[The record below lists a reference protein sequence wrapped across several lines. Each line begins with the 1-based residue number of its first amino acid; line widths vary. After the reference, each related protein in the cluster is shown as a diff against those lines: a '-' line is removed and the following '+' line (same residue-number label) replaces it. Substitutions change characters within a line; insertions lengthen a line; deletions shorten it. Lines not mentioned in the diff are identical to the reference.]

1 MNHLL
6 LYAIAFIANA
16 AVLVFEIAGVR
27 FLAPYLGTSTEVWA
41 GLIAVI
47 LGGLAAGYWLGGRL
61 SREHLSYRTLAT
73 FLFLASA
80 SAYIAWLLRDTV
92 PTLALSLSPSLS
104 LTTYAILAGSVLFA
118 PATVFLGAVSPYT
131 VRLAISNLDSAGSLI
146 GNFSAVGAAGSIVG
160 AILTGMFLIPSFGLG
175 SIILGVAVV
184 LGALAIVAAAP
195 SLVRGVFGVVVLF
208 GLAGIANAAEPNIPG
223 NVVADVDTRYSR
235 VWVTERK
242 GEGGGTGARYLKTDP
257 FGVQC
262 GMLFDT
268 SGIREDILLF
278 PYLKAFAVADTLIEP
293 RRALMLGGCNYSY
306 PRFFLKE
313 HPGASMDV
321 IEIDPGMTALA
332 RAWFGL
338 VDQPG
343 LSIIHADA
351 RTAMKNVRA
360 AYDVIYMDAYNSFSS
375 IPFQLTTREFFAS
388 ARAALTDDGVFVA
401 NVIGALEGPYAN
413 FTGSLYRTLG
423 EVFPSVAI
431 YKIGVSGGTSPQN
444 LILLATKDADVK
456 FAERPFAYGE
466 LVALLPRGDQD
477 VLRAR
482 GMLLTDDYAPTESL
496 SRPLRDAATV
506 LLSQGYALEL

>member
-1 MNHLL
+1 M
-6 LYAIAFIANA
+6 
-16 AVLVFEIAGVR
+16 LVFEIAGVR

-61 SREHLSYRTLAT
+61 SREHLSLRTLAT

-80 SAYIAWLLRDTV
+80 SAYVAWLLRDAV
-92 PTLALSLSPSLS
+92 PALALSVSPSLP
-104 LTTYAILAGSVLFA
+104 LTAYAILAGTVLFA

-184 LGALAIVAAAP
+184 LGALAIVVAAP
-195 SLVRGVFGVVVLF
+195 SLARGVFGVLVLL
-208 GLAGIANAAEPNIPG
+208 GLAGIANAAEPNLPG

-242 GEGGGTGARYLKTDP
+242 GEVDGTGARYLKTDP

-262 GMLFDT
+262 GMLFDA

-278 PYLKAFAVADTLIEP
+278 PYLKAFAAADTLIEP
-293 RRALMLGGCNYSY
+293 ERALMLGGCNYSY

-313 HPGASMDV
+313 HPDASMDV
-321 IEIDPGMTALA
+321 IEIDSGMTAIAKTWFALTDDSRLA
-332 RAWFGL
+332 
-338 VDQPG
+338 
-343 LSIIHADA
+343 IIHEDA
-351 RTAMKNVRA
+351 RTALKDIRTT
-360 AYDVIYMDAYNSFSS
+360 YDVIYMDAYNSFSS

-388 ARAALTDDGVFVA
+388 AHAALTDDGVFVA

-413 FTGSLYRTLG
+413 FTAALYRTLR

-431 YKIGVSGGTSPQN
+431 YKIGMSEGTSPQN

-456 FAERPFAYGE
+456 FKDRPFAYGE
-466 LVALLPRGDQD
+466 PLALLQSDTQD
-477 VLRAR
+477 ALWAR
-482 GMLLTDDYAPTESL
+482 GILLTDDYAPTESL
-496 SRPLRDAATV
+496 SQPLRDAATA
-506 LLSQGYALEL
+506 LLSQGYSLGL